1 MNKEEFLQAHT
12 KICEEAQSLLKE
24 KIRNYSGSGDVFTN
38 FNRVQHLEICSTD
51 TGILARIADK
61 FGRLVTHVNTEG
73 GLVGNET
80 FHDSILDLINYLVFL
95 YCNVSKNTWD
105 ITKEM

>member
-12 KICEEAQSLLKE
+12 KICEEAHSLLKE

>member
-1 MNKEEFLQAHT
+1 MNKDEFLQSHT
-12 KICEEAQSLLKE
+12 KICEDAHSLLQE

-73 GLVGNET
+73 GLDGNET

-95 YCNVSKNTWD
+95 YCSVSKNTWD